1 MDYKKVYES
10 WLNNEFF
17 DQDTRDELKILKM
30 MRMKLKIDF
39 IKNWHLEL
47 QD

>member
-17 DQDTRDELKILKM
+17 DQDTRDELKNIENDENEIED
-30 MRMKLKIDF
+30 RF
-39 IKNWHLEL
+39 YQEL
-47 QD
+47 